1 MKLNESE
8 LSFVKETCE
17 FYTDTRLAEELTRI
31 RFDVGV
37 KEKVTIDQVRKA
49 RYNMNIK
56 KECGRG
62 KSSIKRSK
70 NDGED

>member
-1 MKLNESE
+1 MRLSESE

-37 KEKVTIDQVRKA
+37 RERVTIDQVRKA
-49 RYNMNIK
+49 RYKMGIT

-62 KSSIKRSK
+62 KSSIKRDK
-70 NDGED
+70 DDGEN